1 MQCFS
6 DWHYNQVSTRTFSSQ
21 SRTSLFSS
29 FISVRIRQNNFSAT
43 LLKSIFNILLIVNH
57 CLLSYC
63 PKCIFNI
70 FRILN
75 YQLTG
80 RMSYFF
86 DSVQTPELIV
96 ENLRVE
102 LKHSPGNSFK
112 PVFLP
117 SRNIRN
123 NNNSFPHT
131 NLEPC
136 SVSPVFRLV
145 DQFYFQWLQTKLL
158 WRKQW
163 IIDTHRKWIS
173 IVWHSNNKKL
183 IAPIFKRI
191 ECTFVCCI
199 INENYTIST
208 TIKCWTQ
215 PTETFLSSGIP
226 NLQCNG
232 FVVDLYL
239 FYHEISTN
247 GWLK

>member
-1 MQCFS
+1 MEIFRWLTFL
-6 DWHYNQVSTRTFSSQ
+6 DTPQVSTRTFSSQ

-96 ENLRVE
+96 ENLSVE

-112 PVFLP
+112 PVF
-117 SRNIRN
+117 
-123 NNNSFPHT
+123 
-131 NLEPC
+131 
-136 SVSPVFRLV
+136 
-145 DQFYFQWLQTKLL
+145 
-158 WRKQW
+158 
-163 IIDTHRKWIS
+163 
-173 IVWHSNNKKL
+173 
-183 IAPIFKRI
+183 
-191 ECTFVCCI
+191 
-199 INENYTIST
+199 
-208 TIKCWTQ
+208 
-215 PTETFLSSGIP
+215 
-226 NLQCNG
+226 
-232 FVVDLYL
+232 YL
-239 FYHEISTN
+239 R
-247 GWLK
+247 